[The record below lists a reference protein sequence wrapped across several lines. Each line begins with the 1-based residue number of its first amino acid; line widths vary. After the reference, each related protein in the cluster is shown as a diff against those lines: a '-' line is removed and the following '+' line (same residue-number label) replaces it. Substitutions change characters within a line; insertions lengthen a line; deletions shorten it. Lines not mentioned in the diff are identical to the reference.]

1 METTEYLTIA
11 EASARSGLSQ
21 DTLRYYDRLGLLPNL
36 KRNGGRRMFSE
47 LNMHALMVI
56 TRLRDTGMPLAEIRK
71 FMQASGPGLADTRLK
86 LFRRHR
92 AKVEERLEMFRKVM
106 LLLDFKVWFYEEARR
121 LGGLEKVLPF
131 EEAVAR
137 YRRETGRSTD
147 W

>member
-1 METTEYLTIA
+1 MQEQKYIAIA

-21 DTLRYYDRLGLLPNL
+21 DTLRYYDRLGLIPSL

-47 LNMHALMVI
+47 RSMHALLVI
-56 TRLRDTGMPLAEIRK
+56 SRLRDTGMPLAEIRK
-71 FMQASGPGLADTRLK
+71 FMQASGAALVDTRLQ
-86 LFRRHR
+86 LFREHR
-92 AKVEERLEMFRKVM
+92 AKVEKDLEVFRKAM
-106 LLLDFKVWFYEEARR
+106 ALLDFKVWFYGEAKR

-131 EEAVAR
+131 EESVAR

>member
-1 METTEYLTIA
+1 MQEQKYIAIA

-21 DTLRYYDRLGLLPNL
+21 DTLRYYDRLGLIPRL

-47 LNMHALMVI
+47 LDMHRLHVI
-56 TRLRDTGMPLAEIRK
+56 SCLRDTGMPLAEIRK
-71 FMQASGPGLADTRLK
+71 FMQASGPALVETRLK
-86 LFRRHR
+86 LFRKHR
-92 AKVEERLEMFRKVM
+92 AMVEERLALFRKVM
-106 LLLDFKVWFYEEARR
+106 VLLDFKVWFYEEAKR

-131 EEAVAR
+131 EESVAR

>member
-1 METTEYLTIA
+1 MQEQQYIAIA

-21 DTLRYYDRLGLLPNL
+21 DTLRYYDRLGLIPSL

-47 LNMHALMVI
+47 RSMHALLVI
-56 TRLRDTGMPLAEIRK
+56 SRLRDTGMPLAEIRK
-71 FMQASGPGLADTRLK
+71 FMQASGATLVDTRLH
-86 LFRRHR
+86 LFRKHR
-92 AKVEERLEMFRKVM
+92 AIVEERLALFRKVM
-106 LLLDFKVWFYEEARR
+106 LLLDFKVWFYEEAKR

-131 EEAVAR
+131 EESVAR